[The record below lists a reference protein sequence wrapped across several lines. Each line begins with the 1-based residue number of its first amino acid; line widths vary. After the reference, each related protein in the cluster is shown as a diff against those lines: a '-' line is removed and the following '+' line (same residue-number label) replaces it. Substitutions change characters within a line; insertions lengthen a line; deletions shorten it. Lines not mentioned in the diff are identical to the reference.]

1 MTRRH
6 GGHGGHPLLEKGFLI
21 AFGVV
26 FLLIAALYPLAQRLD
41 AVADGRKPVYR
52 DVLEMAVLQY
62 RVVQSDG
69 APLPMTVEPGQT
81 VQVGRASF
89 TAADGVTIEVRR
101 DGVGYCVRGRND
113 DGYRTRWQCY
123 DGTEDPSPR
132 GVVF

>member
-1 MTRRH
+1 MAPMARR
-6 GGHGGHPLLEKGFLI
+6 HGGHPLLEKGFLV

-26 FLLIAALYPLAQRLD
+26 FLLIAAFYPLAQRLD
-41 AVADGRKPVYR
+41 ATADGRKPVYH

-89 TAADGVTIEVRR
+89 TADDEVTVEVRR

-113 DGYRTRWQCY
+113 DGYQTRWQCY

-132 GVVF
+132 GVMF

>member
-1 MTRRH
+1 MARRH
-6 GGHGGHPLLEKGFLI
+6 GGHPLPEKGFLI

-26 FLLIAALYPLAQRLD
+26 FLLIAAFYPLAQRLD
-41 AVADGRKPVYR
+41 ATADGRKPVYH

-81 VQVGRASF
+81 VQVGRANF
-89 TAADGVTIEVRR
+89 TADDGVTVEVRR

-113 DGYRTRWQCY
+113 DGYQTRWQCY

-132 GVVF
+132 GVMF